1 MTPAKSSR
9 SWSDGAQSAPPAR
22 RSGAAIGGAMPES
35 LGRYLRRERMMRDVS
50 LEQIARETKISL
62 SILEALESD
71 RFETLPSPA
80 IVKGFLRAFAQIVG
94 LSENELV
101 LRYESI
107 LEERGLSRR
116 GPGSIR
122 QRPPGKPRRLAPVV
136 WLLLVVL
143 GLGVG
148 LRLLDQE
155 PGPPSEETG
164 GAGGAED
171 VVYRKNY
178 LSELSTD
185 APPGTPAHIGSA
197 GREEAEA
204 GGGIHLLLR
213 ASAPLTVRV
222 VLDDRESETL
232 ALIPGQPVA
241 RYASRGALVEASRP
255 GPLLLEAN
263 GRPVATGQ
271 AVGGPIR
278 IFLTPLEP
286 DSAAAA
292 GEAALPL
299 VGARVVL
306 PGALEEVGALPP
318 ESIPL
323 D

>member
-1 MTPAKSSR
+1 
-9 SWSDGAQSAPPAR
+9 
-22 RSGAAIGGAMPES
+22 MPES
-35 LGRYLRRERMMRDVS
+35 LGRYLRRERQMRDVS
-50 LEQIARETKISL
+50 LEQIARETKITL
-62 SILEALESD
+62 PILEALEND

-80 IVKGFLRAFAQIVG
+80 IVKGFLRAYAQIVG
-94 LSENELV
+94 LSENGLV

-107 LEERGLSRR
+107 LEERGLSPH
-116 GPGSIR
+116 GPGSLR
-122 QRPPGKPRRLAPVV
+122 QRLPGKPRRLAPVI

-148 LRLLDQE
+148 LRLLDRG
-155 PGPPSEETG
+155 PGSPVEEAGGVG
-164 GAGGAED
+164 GADD

-178 LSELSTD
+178 LRELSTD
-185 APPGTPAHIGSA
+185 ASPGTPAHLGSA

-213 ASAPLTVRV
+213 ASVPLTVRV

-241 RYASRGALVEASRP
+241 RYASRGALVEAARP

-271 AVGGPIR
+271 AVGGPIL

-286 DSAAAA
+286 DSAPAAD
-292 GEAALPL
+292 EAALPL

-306 PGALEEVGALPP
+306 PGAMAEERALPS
-318 ESIPL
+318 EILPL